1 MAEGPNGPG
10 ERFAA
15 TKRYTRIR
23 VYGERDEAREA
34 LSRFVPLPGARRS
47 ADGKRYVAGPL
58 LSRLGN
64 DYFFPFLP
72 FFLSF
77 LLFLPFLAT
86 PITPLPD
93 RKVNEMLTEK
103 RQRII
108 DRYRVSNTL

>member
-1 MAEGPNGPG
+1 MPAGLGRWPKGPNGPG

-15 TKRYTRIR
+15 TKRQTRIR
-23 VYGERDEAREA
+23 VCGERH
-34 LSRFVPLPGARRS
+34 
-47 ADGKRYVAGPL
+47 ADGSGTSQNRCRPG
-58 LSRLGN
+58 REN

-72 FFLSF
+72 FLFFF

-93 RKVNEMLTEK
+93 WKVNEVLTK
-103 RQRII
+103 MRQRII

>member
-1 MAEGPNGPG
+1 M
-10 ERFAA
+10 
-15 TKRYTRIR
+15 R

-34 LSRFVPLPGARRS
+34 LSRFVPLPGA
-47 ADGKRYVAGPL
+47 
-58 LSRLGN
+58 GN

-72 FFLSF
+72 FFLS
-77 LLFLPFLAT
+77 FLPFLAT

>member
-1 MAEGPNGPG
+1 MP
-10 ERFAA
+10 
-15 TKRYTRIR
+15 TRYRAP
-23 VYGERDEAREA
+23 ARH
-34 LSRFVPLPGARRS
+34 
-47 ADGKRYVAGPL
+47 ADGSGTSPDRCRPGW
-58 LSRLGN
+58 GN

-93 RKVNEMLTEK
+93 RKVNEMLTKK

-108 DRYRVSNTL
+108 DLYQVSNTL

>member
-1 MAEGPNGPG
+1 M
-10 ERFAA
+10 
-15 TKRYTRIR
+15 
-23 VYGERDEAREA
+23 
-34 LSRFVPLPGARRS
+34 
-47 ADGKRYVAGPL
+47 RYVAGPPR
-58 LSRLGN
+58 SRLGN